1 MENLDLE
8 LIRKVH
14 EGLKEKGL
22 RVSAAES
29 CTGGLVAHALTLI
42 PGSRGSFDSSV
53 VCYSRHAKHRLLGID
68 DSFLDEHGTVSDE
81 TTRAMAEAV
90 RRKAGTDVSLA
101 VTGVLGPDS
110 IEGKEVGL
118 VYIAVSTRDKTVSR
132 RYMFHGERDE
142 AKHSAANAALELL
155 YETVLA

>member
-1 MENLDLE
+1 MAALDSA
-8 LIRKVH
+8 IIKKVH

-22 RVSAAES
+22 RVSVAES
-29 CTGGLVAHALTLI
+29 CTGGLVAHALTLM

-53 VCYSRHAKHRLLGID
+53 VCYSRHAKHRLLGL
-68 DSFLDEHGTVSDE
+68 SEPFLDEHGTVSEE

-90 RRKAGTDVSLA
+90 RERAATDVSLA
-101 VTGVLGPDS
+101 VTGVLGPAG

-118 VYIAVSTRDKTVSR
+118 VYIAVATKDGTVAR
-132 RYMFHGERDE
+132 RYMFRQERDE